1 MLHIWLIPALVV
13 LLVILG
19 GFYLLVV
26 AHGGS
31 GVRTDGKTVADR
43 PAGDEEELPPE

>member
-13 LLVILG
+13 LAVVLI
-19 GFYLLVV
+19 GFYLLIV

-31 GVRTDGKTVADR
+31 GVRTEGKTVVDR
-43 PAGDEEELPPE
+43 PVEAEEELPPE